1 MTDLALPAASPVTPA
16 HSVLRRFL
24 SLALIHGVLIAGA
37 IFMLAPFIWMLVTS
51 IKPPAEI
58 FSAEISLW
66 PKQFYGV
73 ENFSFAMEKAPL
85 LRFALNGVIL
95 CGGILIVQLLVAIP
109 CAYAIAKLKFRAA
122 RLMMVLVMLGLL
134 VPIHAT
140 ALPLYVAFDRL
151 AVLNS
156 YTALVAPFSISVFA
170 IFLFLQFFRAIPDDL
185 IHAARLD
192 GMSEIGI
199 VARVVVPNA
208 WPAITAF
215 AIFSVVAHWN
225 DLFWPLVVVTN
236 QNYATPP
243 LGLLY
248 FRAAEA
254 GDDYGALMAATLII
268 TLPLVAAFL
277 VAQKRFVEGITMTG
291 LKG

>member
-1 MTDLALPAASPVTPA
+1 MNAQAFTFGRAVRLSILIFGAVIFLAPYIFMISTAGKAQSDIF
-16 HSVLRRFL
+16 SSSL
-24 SLALIHGVLIAGA
+24 SLVPQHWSYVANFTKALTRVSMTTLLWNGVVVCVLI
-37 IFMLAPFIWMLVTS
+37 FVF
-51 IKPPAEI
+51 
-58 FSAEISLW
+58 
-66 PKQFYGV
+66 Q
-73 ENFSFAMEKAPL
+73 
-85 LRFALNGVIL
+85 VI
-95 CGGILIVQLLVAIP
+95 IAIP
-109 CAYAIAKLKFRAA
+109 CAYAMAKLKFRAA

-140 ALPLYVAFDRL
+140 ALPLYVAFDRMS
-151 AVLNS
+151 VLNS
-156 YTALVAPFSISVFA
+156 YFALVAPFTISVFG
-170 IFLFLQFFRAIPDDL
+170 IFLFLQFFRAMPDDL

-192 GMSEIGI
+192 GMSETGI
-199 VARVVVPNA
+199 IARVIVPNA

-225 DLFWPLVVVTN
+225 DLYWPLIVVSN
-236 QNYATPP
+236 QAYATPP

-268 TLPLVAAFL
+268 TTPLVAAFL
-277 VAQKRFVEGITMTG
+277 LAQKRFVEGITMTG

>member
-1 MTDLALPAASPVTPA
+1 MNASAFTLGRAVRLSILIFGAAIFLAPYVFMISTAGKAQSDIF
-16 HSVLRRFL
+16 SSSL
-24 SLALIHGVLIAGA
+24 SLIPQHWSYAANFAKALTRVSMTQLLFNGVAVCALIFVFQVMI
-37 IFMLAPFIWMLVTS
+37 
-51 IKPPAEI
+51 
-58 FSAEISLW
+58 
-66 PKQFYGV
+66 
-73 ENFSFAMEKAPL
+73 
-85 LRFALNGVIL
+85 
-95 CGGILIVQLLVAIP
+95 AIP
-109 CAYAIAKLKFRAA
+109 CAYAMAKLKFRAA

-156 YTALVAPFSISVFA
+156 YFALVAPFTISVFG

-192 GMSEIGI
+192 GMSELGIIG
-199 VARVVVPNA
+199 RVIVPNA

-225 DLFWPLVVVTN
+225 DLYWPLIVVSN
-236 QNYATPP
+236 QTYATPP

-268 TLPLVAAFL
+268 TTPLVAAFL
-277 VAQKRFVEGITMTG
+277 LAQKRFVEGITMTG

>member
-1 MTDLALPAASPVTPA
+1 MSASAFTLGRAVRLSILIFGAAIFLAPYVFMISTAGKAQSDIF
-16 HSVLRRFL
+16 SSSL
-24 SLALIHGVLIAGA
+24 SLIPQH
-37 IFMLAPFIWMLVTS
+37 WS
-51 IKPPAEI
+51 
-58 FSAEISLW
+58 
-66 PKQFYGV
+66 YV
-73 ENFSFAMEKAPL
+73 ENFAKALTRVSMTRL
-85 LRFALNGVIL
+85 LFNGVAV
-95 CGGILIVQLLVAIP
+95 CALIFVFQVMIAIP
-109 CAYAIAKLKFRAA
+109 CAYAMAKLKFRAA

-140 ALPLYVAFDRL
+140 ALPLYVAFDRM

-156 YTALVAPFSISVFA
+156 YFALVAPFTISVFG

-192 GMSEIGI
+192 GMSELGIIG
-199 VARVVVPNA
+199 RVIVPNA

-225 DLFWPLVVVTN
+225 DLYWPLIVVSN
-236 QNYATPP
+236 QAYATPP

-268 TLPLVAAFL
+268 TTPLVAAFL
-277 VAQKRFVEGITMTG
+277 LAQKRFVEGITMTG

>member
-1 MTDLALPAASPVTPA
+1 MNQSRLSIG
-16 HSVLRRFL
+16 RIIRFGLL
-24 SLALIHGVLIAGA
+24 SLGALVFAA
-37 IFMLAPFIWMLVTS
+37 PYIFMISTAGKS
-51 IKPPAEI
+51 QSEI
-58 FSAEISLW
+58 FSSSLSLVPETW
-66 PKQFYGV
+66 SYGANV
-73 ENFSFAMEKAPL
+73 MKALTRVSMPTL
-85 LRFALNGVIL
+85 LLNG
-95 CGGILIVQLLVAIP
+95 LIVCGLILVIQVVVAIP
-109 CAYAIAKLKFRAA
+109 CAYATAKLKFRAA
-122 RLMMVLVMLGLL
+122 KAMMGLVMLGLL

-151 AVLNS
+151 AILNS

-170 IFLFLQFFRAIPDDL
+170 IFLFLQFFRAMPDDL

-192 GMSEIGI
+192 GMSEAGI
-199 VARVVVPNA
+199 VARVIVPNA

-225 DLFWPLVVVTN
+225 DLFWPLIVVTN
-236 QNYATPP
+236 QNYAPPP

-268 TLPLVAAFL
+268 TLPLVLAFL
-277 VAQKRFVEGITMTG
+277 AAQKRFIEGITMTG

>member
-1 MTDLALPAASPVTPA
+1 MNTQAFTLGRVVRLSILIFGAVIFLAPYIFMISTAGKAQSDIF
-16 HSVLRRFL
+16 SSSL
-24 SLALIHGVLIAGA
+24 SLIPQHWSYVQNFAKALTRVSMTRLLFNGVTVCALIFVFQVMI
-37 IFMLAPFIWMLVTS
+37 
-51 IKPPAEI
+51 
-58 FSAEISLW
+58 
-66 PKQFYGV
+66 
-73 ENFSFAMEKAPL
+73 
-85 LRFALNGVIL
+85 
-95 CGGILIVQLLVAIP
+95 AIP
-109 CAYAIAKLKFRAA
+109 CAYAMAKLKFRAA

-140 ALPLYVAFDRL
+140 ALPLYVAFDRM

-156 YTALVAPFSISVFA
+156 YFALVAPFTISVFG

-192 GMSEIGI
+192 GMSELGIIG
-199 VARVVVPNA
+199 RVIVPNA

-225 DLFWPLVVVTN
+225 DLYWPLIVVSN
-236 QNYATPP
+236 QAYATPP

-268 TLPLVAAFL
+268 TTPLVAAFL
-277 VAQKRFVEGITMTG
+277 LAQKRFVEGITMTG

>member
-1 MTDLALPAASPVTPA
+1 MITTSLSMGRVARLTV
-16 HSVLRRFL
+16 L
-24 SLALIHGVLIAGA
+24 SLGALIFLAPY
-37 IFMLAPFIWMLVTS
+37 IFMISTAGKAQS
-51 IKPPAEI
+51 EI
-58 FSAEISLW
+58 FSSSLSLIPQQW
-66 PKQFYGV
+66 SYI
-73 ENFSFAMEKAPL
+73 ENFSKALSRVSMSTL
-85 LRFALNGVIL
+85 LINGVIV
-95 CGGILIVQLLVAIP
+95 CALIFVVQVVVAIP
-109 CAYAIAKLKFRAA
+109 CAYAMAKLRFQAA
-122 RLMMVLVMLGLL
+122 RTMMVLVMIGLL

-151 AVLNS
+151 SVLNS
-156 YTALVAPFSISVFA
+156 YLALVAPFSISVFA

-185 IHAARLD
+185 IQAARLD
-192 GMSEIGI
+192 GMSEAGI
-199 VARVVVPNA
+199 VVRVVVPNA

-225 DLFWPLVVVTN
+225 DLFWPLIVVTN
-236 QNYATPP
+236 QDYATPP

-268 TLPLVAAFL
+268 TLPLVTAFL
-277 VAQKRFVEGITMTG
+277 LAQKRFVEGITMTG

>member
-1 MTDLALPAASPVTPA
+1 MITTSFSMGRVARLTV
-16 HSVLRRFL
+16 L
-24 SLALIHGVLIAGA
+24 SLGALIFLAPY
-37 IFMLAPFIWMLVTS
+37 IFMISTAGKAQS
-51 IKPPAEI
+51 EI
-58 FSAEISLW
+58 FSSSLSLIPQQW
-66 PKQFYGV
+66 SYI
-73 ENFSFAMEKAPL
+73 ENFSKALSRVSMSTL
-85 LRFALNGVIL
+85 LINGVIV
-95 CGGILIVQLLVAIP
+95 CALIFVVQVVVAIP
-109 CAYAIAKLKFRAA
+109 CAYAMAKLRFQAA
-122 RLMMVLVMLGLL
+122 RTMMVLVMIGLL

-151 AVLNS
+151 SVLNS
-156 YTALVAPFSISVFA
+156 YLALVAPFSISVFA

-185 IHAARLD
+185 IQAARLD
-192 GMSEIGI
+192 GMSEAGI
-199 VARVVVPNA
+199 VVRVVVPNA

-225 DLFWPLVVVTN
+225 DLFWPLIVVTN
-236 QNYATPP
+236 QDYATPP

-268 TLPLVAAFL
+268 TLPLVTAFL
-277 VAQKRFVEGITMTG
+277 LAQKRFVEGITMTG